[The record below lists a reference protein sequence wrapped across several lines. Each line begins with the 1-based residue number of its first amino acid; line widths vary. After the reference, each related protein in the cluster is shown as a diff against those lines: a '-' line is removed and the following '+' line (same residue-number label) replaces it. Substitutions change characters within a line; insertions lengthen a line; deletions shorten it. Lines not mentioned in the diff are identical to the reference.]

1 MKERPELALDV
12 GTWRILRCYDDV
24 STSRISGF
32 DGMGRVAHD
41 VVLRW
46 AAHHGLPYHVTNHLW
61 AVIRLVD
68 DLIRR
73 DAKKKPTEDDEE
85 EE

>member
-1 MKERPELALDV
+1 
-12 GTWRILRCYDDV
+12 
-24 STSRISGF
+24 
-32 DGMGRVAHD
+32 MGRVAHD